1 MVNMLWLRYTI
12 LVDIV
17 AGTQQLISHG
27 KIGDNMTQSERRQFL
42 IRYLLSE
49 NAQYTNIEIPEDEVS
64 QKQLLRALMNVRP
77 AIPANDEFLAVQNA
91 YLQEVNQVRG
101 ITNLSDLLPTI
112 NHNNGNIF
120 LWRGDITT
128 LRVEGIV
135 NAANSGLT
143 GCWQP
148 CHACI
153 DNCIHTYAGIQLR
166 AACDKIIREQGHE
179 EPTGCA
185 KITPA
190 FNLPCRHVLH
200 TVGPIIMGG
209 LTKKDCDLLA
219 SCYTS
224 CLNLAAENDLH
235 SIAFCCISTGVF
247 HFPPEEAARIAY
259 RTVMDWKQKESYF
272 MNVVFNV
279 FSQQDELIYQSV
291 LEKDKS

>member
-1 MVNMLWLRYTI
+1 MTQTERRHFLIQYLLKENTQYTD
-12 LVDIV
+12 VDIP
-17 AGTQQLISHG
+17 T
-27 KIGDNMTQSERRQFL
+27 
-42 IRYLLSE
+42 
-49 NAQYTNIEIPEDEVS
+49 DEVS

-77 AIPANDEFLAVQNA
+77 AVPASDEFLDIQNA
-91 YLQEVNQVRG
+91 YLQEVNQTRG
-101 ITNLSDLLPTI
+101 ITKLSDLLPKI
-112 NHNNGNIF
+112 YHDKGNIY

-128 LRVEGIV
+128 LGVDGIV
-135 NAANSGLT
+135 NAANSGMT

-166 AACDKIIREQGHE
+166 AECDRIMQEQGHE

-185 KITPA
+185 KITSA
-190 FNLPCRHVLH
+190 FNLPCRYVLH
-200 TVGPIIMGG
+200 TVGPIIMSA
-209 LTKKDCDLLA
+209 LTKKHCDLLA

-247 HFPPEEAARIAY
+247 HFPPEDAARIAFK
-259 RTVMDWKQKESYF
+259 TVMSWKRKTSYL

-279 FSQQDELIYQSV
+279 FSQKDESIYQSV
-291 LEKDKS
+291 FEGEED